1 MSRHLLCGC
10 ATSMFFVYK
19 FWFCVHTVG
28 NEDQRIHIK
37 WDKYVIYLSFS
48 FTIHKYVPH
57 SNGCWVLGLLQIM
70 NSHECRTWWSQSA
83 TRRYCCVWQWVWCW
97 IQMGTGDARLPWRGV
112 WFWICTKHCSYFGTS
127 HTEFFNRVGCRKR
140 AKCGCFLEIYCD
152 FHSENISNEN
162 QANIGNRFTIVWL
175 QVEVFTAYLE
185 RNGLNDC
192 ISWIFRP
199 QSGKR

>member
-1 MSRHLLCGC
+1 MWLCNINVFRIQILVLC
-10 ATSMFFVYK
+10 AYGWEWRSKDTHKVRQICNLFILF
-19 FWFCVHTVG
+19 
-28 NEDQRIHIK
+28 IHNSQIR
-37 WDKYVIYLSFS
+37 SAFE
-48 FTIHKYVPH
+48 
-57 SNGCWVLGLLQIM
+57 WVLGFGIAANNEFARMPHVMKSIGNATLLLCLTM
-70 NSHECRTWWSQSA
+70 SVVLDSNGNR
-83 TRRYCCVWQWVWCW
+83 
-97 IQMGTGDARLPWRGV
+97 WRGV